1 MQRLSFLQFV
11 FLSLVLG
18 CFFVSSS
25 ILVVAHVERPV
36 GIHAHFDWPD
46 EMMNAFFAER
56 FAETGTFLAPTI
68 PAGQDFV
75 RPRSFNV
82 VHGMLAPGGFLGMPF
97 WYGIIVRLVGTN
109 AVLFVT
115 PLLGTLALLVVF
127 SLLRSFSNVR
137 TGLIGAFL
145 VAIHPAWW
153 YYSAYSY
160 LPNVPFVA
168 FLLFSLW
175 FGVRGAKMQRLV
187 DAVMCGVC
195 FSIALSLRTNELLW
209 MIVLVAALAYV
220 GRTWKS
226 PKTTLV
232 AMASAVLFFIPILWF
247 QHQTFGSA
255 FVTGYSRFVGEGV
268 VAQPIV
274 TAPSEFETLSQN
286 PLHIA
291 IRAMTFP
298 YGIHPRAVWYN
309 LSRFWLWL
317 APWTSLPLLV
327 ATAWS
332 FVSFWRRGSRRMR
345 VVLIA
350 TVAAAALLVV
360 SYGSWMLQD
369 ALVLRLNTIGISHV
383 RYWLPLIFFFTPA
396 LAWILGRLWEKNVW
410 LRAGVVAYCIVS
422 LFLSG
427 RMVFFSEAE
436 SLVAVA
442 GRLRAYDKAAAIIVS
457 ETPADAVIVT
467 DRTDKEIF
475 PDRAVT
481 PGLPTIQEGT
491 DAALQPFVAS
501 RKVYA
506 YLPNEK
512 MRVSDLQT
520 ILSLPADIGDPL
532 FSFVTEPRPGF
543 GLFALTPL
551 K

>member
-1 MQRLSFLQFV
+1 MKHLSVSQLV
-11 FLSLVLG
+11 FLALLLG

-25 ILVVAHVERPV
+25 VLVVAHVERPA

-68 PAGQDFV
+68 AAVQNFV

-82 VHGMLAPGGFLGMPF
+82 VNGMLAPGGFLGLPF
-97 WYGIIVRLVGTN
+97 WYGVIVRLIGTN
-109 AVLFVT
+109 GALFAT
-115 PLLGTLALLVVF
+115 PLLGTLTLLVVF
-127 SLLRSFSNVR
+127 SFLRLLVNIR
-137 TGLIGAFL
+137 TGLFGALL

-168 FLLFSLW
+168 FFLFALW
-175 FGVRGAKMQRLV
+175 FGVRAVKAKRLV
-187 DAVMCGVC
+187 DAVLCGAC
-195 FSIALSLRTNELLW
+195 FSVALSLRTNELLW
-209 MIVLVAALAYV
+209 MTVLVAALAYV
-220 GRTWKS
+220 GRVWKS
-226 PKTTLV
+226 RKMMLV
-232 AMASAVLFFIPILWF
+232 MAGSAVLFFLPMLWF
-247 QHQTFGSA
+247 QHQTFGNA

-268 VAQPIV
+268 VARPVV

-291 IRAMTFP
+291 VRATTFP

-309 LSRFWLWL
+309 LSRSWLWL
-317 APWTSLPLLV
+317 APWMSIPLLC
-327 ATAWS
+327 ATAS
-332 FVSFWRRGSRRMR
+332 SLISFWRRGSRRSR
-345 VVLIA
+345 ILF
-350 TVAAAALLVV
+350 VAGLASAGLLVV

-369 ALVLRLNTIGISHV
+369 ALILRLNTIGISHV
-383 RYWLPLIFFFTPA
+383 RYWLPLVFFFTPA
-396 LAWILGRLWEKNVW
+396 LAFFLGRMWEQKSWQRILVI
-410 LRAGVVAYCIVS
+410 AYCSVS
-422 LFLSG
+422 LFVSA
-427 RMVFFSEAE
+427 RVVFFSEAE
-436 SLVAVA
+436 SLFAVA
-442 GRLRAYDKAAAIIVS
+442 NRLRAYDRAAAVIVS

-481 PGLPTIQEGT
+481 PGFPTKEEGT
-491 DAALQPFVAS
+491 TDALKPLVESQHL
-501 RKVYA
+501 YA

-512 MRVSDLQT
+512 SRIMDLQEA
-520 ILSLPADIGDPL
+520 LSLSLYIRDPL
-532 FSFVTEPRPGF
+532 FSFVIEPRPGF
-543 GLFALTPL
+543 GLFALTPY

>member
-1 MQRLSFLQFV
+1 MHRLSFVPFT
-11 FLSLVLG
+11 FLSLVVG

-25 ILVVAHVERPV
+25 LLIFAHVARPV
-36 GIHAHFDWPD
+36 GVHAHFDWPD

-56 FAETGTFLAPTI
+56 FALTGTFAAPTI
-68 PAGQDFV
+68 TAAQDFV

-82 VHGMLAPGGFLGMPF
+82 VHGMLAPGGFLGLPF
-97 WYGIIVRLVGTN
+97 WYGVIVRLVGTN
-109 AVLFVT
+109 ATLFVT

-127 SLLRSFSNVR
+127 SFLRSFVNVR

-168 FLLFSLW
+168 LCLFSLW
-175 FGVRGAKMQRLV
+175 FGVRAVKRQRLV
-187 DAVMCGVC
+187 DAVLCGAC

-209 MIVLVAALAYV
+209 MSVLVAACAYV
-220 GRTWKS
+220 GRVWKS
-226 PKTTLV
+226 SKTMLV
-232 AMASAVLFFIPILWF
+232 VVGSAVLFFLPILWF

-274 TAPSEFETLSQN
+274 TAPSEFETLSHD
-286 PLHIA
+286 PIVIA

-309 LSRFWLWL
+309 LSRSWLWL
-317 APWTSLPLLV
+317 APWMSIPMLGAATWSLV
-327 ATAWS
+327 
-332 FVSFWRRGSRRMR
+332 FFWRRGSRQTRFLL
-345 VVLIA
+345 VASL
-350 TVAAAALLVV
+350 AAAGLLIV

-383 RYWLPLIFFFTPA
+383 RYWLPLVFFFTPA
-396 LAWILGRLWEKNVW
+396 LAVFLGRMWEKKSWQRIV
-410 LRAGVVAYCIVS
+410 VVAYCIVS
-422 LFLSG
+422 LFLSA

-442 GRLRAYDKAAAIIVS
+442 GRLRAYDTAAAIIVS
-457 ETPADAVIVT
+457 QTPADAVIVT

-481 PGLPTIQEGT
+481 PGLPTTQEGT
-491 DAALQPFVAS
+491 AAALQPFVTS
-501 RKVYA
+501 LKLYA
-506 YLPNEK
+506 YLPNDK
-512 MRVSDLQT
+512 SRIMDLHST
-520 ILSLPADIGDPL
+520 LGLPTHMGDPL
-532 FSFVTEPRPGF
+532 FYFAAEPRPGF
-543 GLFALTPL
+543 GLFGLSR
-551 K
+551 